1 MNEDTSVSQP
11 IDETE
16 EIEPTNEVAQE
27 EQVTVEEV
35 DDSVVAAP
43 AEEPEEA
50 EGEEA
55 PVNETP
61 QPSRRENLRIQQL
74 IQKMKQAPQ
83 EQAPKINQGLDYR
96 STLDADD
103 EVYNKLESDR
113 QAYGNNLYQEGLEQA
128 KSIQFH
134 TRLEIDAPK
143 IASKYKQFDTES
155 PEFNPAVANAVN
167 EWYLA
172 TAGYDANTNRVQNA
186 NVRYA
191 DFVEGI
197 MEMVDEI
204 AGQKVQ
210 KTTKNI
216 AKQAAK
222 TGVRPDGSKAKRMNL
237 DQAPQNM
244 TDEELA
250 AAISRFMPSN

>member
-1 MNEDTSVSQP
+1 MDNDTSVSQP
-11 IDETE
+11 IDENE
-16 EIEPTNEVAQE
+16 ELEPTSEVVEQE
-27 EQVTVEEV
+27 LETVEEV
-35 DDSVVAAP
+35 DDSVTT
-43 AEEPEEA
+43 EEPEEA

-55 PVNETP
+55 PVEETP

-83 EQAPKINQGLDYR
+83 QQEQPKAQGIDYR
-96 STLDADD
+96 TALDADD
-103 EVYNKLESDR
+103 EVYSRLESDR
-113 QAYGNNLYQEGLEQA
+113 ETFGAQQYQQGIKQAE
-128 KSIQFH
+128 SIQFH

-172 TAGYDANTNRVQNA
+172 TAGFDPNTNQVQNA

-197 MEMVDEI
+197 MEMADEI

-210 KTTKNI
+210 KATKNI

-222 TGVRPDGSKAKRMNL
+222 TGVRPDGSRAKRMNL